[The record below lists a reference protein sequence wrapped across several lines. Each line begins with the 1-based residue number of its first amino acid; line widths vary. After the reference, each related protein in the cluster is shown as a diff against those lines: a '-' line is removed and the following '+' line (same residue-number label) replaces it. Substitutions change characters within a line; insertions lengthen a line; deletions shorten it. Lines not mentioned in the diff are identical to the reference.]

1 MISFR
6 VKFILVLLYFLA
18 AVCPYYGEVLQI
30 DNNFDGKM
38 DQWRHM
44 SSNNKILKIEY
55 DNNGDG
61 KIDQTDI
68 YEKNKTPIR
77 AEVDRNFDG
86 NTDQIQYYR
95 IDGSL
100 DKIE

>member
-1 MISFR
+1 MILFR
-6 VKFILVLLYFLA
+6 VKLTLLLLYLLSGT
-18 AVCPYYGEVLQI
+18 CLSYGEVLKV

-38 DQWRHM
+38 DQWHHM
-44 SSNNKILKIEY
+44 SDDNKIIKIEY

-68 YEKNKTPIR
+68 YEKNKTPVR

-86 NTDQIQYYR
+86 NTDQVQ
-95 IDGSL
+95 
-100 DKIE
+100 